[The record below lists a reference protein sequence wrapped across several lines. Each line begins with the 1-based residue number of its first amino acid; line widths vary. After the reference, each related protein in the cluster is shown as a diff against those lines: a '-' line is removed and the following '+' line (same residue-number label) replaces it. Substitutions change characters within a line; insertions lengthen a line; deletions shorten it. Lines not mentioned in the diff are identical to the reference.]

1 MQLPPGKNME
11 KITVKTQKRR
21 EFIEITGEIE
31 KTVRKSNVKS
41 GICIVFV
48 PHTTCGLTINE
59 NADPSVRE
67 DILAKLENIIPFN
80 DRYLHSEGNSDA
92 HISSS
97 ILGHSL
103 TLIIE
108 NGILQL
114 GTWQGIYLCEF
125 DGPRT
130 RKILLKIIQK

>member
-1 MQLPPGKNME
+1 ME
-11 KITVKTQKRR
+11 TFSVSTKIKK
-21 EFIEITGEIE
+21 EFIEITDKIEEI
-31 KTVRKSNVKS
+31 VRQSNTKN
-41 GICIVFV
+41 GICILFV

-67 DILAKLENIIPFN
+67 DILSRLGQLIPENAG
-80 DRYLHSEGNSDA
+80 YLHTEGNSDA

-108 NGILQL
+108 NGSPAL
-114 GTWQGIYLCEF
+114 GTWQGIFLCEF
-125 DGPRT
+125 DGPRI
-130 RKILLKIIQK
+130 RQVWIKISSD